1 MFRQYL
7 DKIEGIAAYPLFS
20 FVVFFVFF
28 TAVAIWV
35 WKADRSHL
43 DALSRLPLD
52 DEAEHNPPE
61 R

>member
-20 FVVFFVFF
+20 FVVFFLFF
-28 TAVAIWV
+28 AAVAVWV

-43 DALSRLPLD
+43 DALGRLPLD
-52 DEAEHNPPE
+52 DEGHNNPNQK
-61 R
+61 